1 MRKLFEWYSQLSA
14 WYQAAAFGLFFAI
27 MLAVVG
33 GLAFGKFSSAI
44 YGLAF
49 GLIFGLVNYWQQ
61 RRDAGEGDEVAGY
74 PEQLEIVERR
84 HAKQFLMLLP
94 TFWLIGI
101 ALSWIIV
108 GTGWYG
114 VLAGLVA
121 AAVIWWALGRF
132 GGPSDPRWKRVKDDW
147 MRRSREA
154 H

>member
-33 GLAFGKFSSAI
+33 GLAFGKLSSAI

-101 ALSWIIV
+101 AFVVDHCWDWVVRSPRRIGSRRRDLV
-108 GTGWYG
+108 GLRT
-114 VLAGLVA
+114 
-121 AAVIWWALGRF
+121 I
-132 GGPSDPRWKRVKDDW
+132 
-147 MRRSREA
+147 RRP
-154 H
+154 